1 MFFRVGPANSSLM
14 TRIAILT
21 RTITTANAVSND
33 VVGMYEV
40 LKSRGHEVRVYADE
54 WTHPELKVRHAMRI
68 GDFLQDAEDVLICH
82 YSIGWGLALD
92 LLNELNCHTVIKYHN
107 VTPPQFFDGI
117 DDYHVQMCLEGRQQ
131 MKLIA
136 RSGCDLYLADSA
148 FNMQELIAE
157 GASADRCTVVPPF
170 HHIDRLL
177 SINPA
182 IDILDKYT
190 DGKVNILMVGRVS
203 PNKGHIALLEAF
215 ATYYYHYN
223 SNSRLILVG
232 IEREVFKAYSQLIR
246 EMAGLLGVE
255 GAVIFAGEVP
265 DEELKAFYLVSNA
278 FMFASEHEGFCVPLV
293 EAMALKLPIIAYAT
307 TAIPGTVG
315 EAGLVWETRDPYLLA
330 QSLDSIVRD
339 KSVSLALR
347 QKGERRYNELYTNE
361 RIEAE
366 FLRALDAL
374 L

>member
-1 MFFRVGPANSSLM
+1 M

-33 VVGMYEV
+33 VAGMYDV
-40 LKSRGHEVRVYADE
+40 LTRHGHDVRVYADE

-68 GDFLQDAEDVLICH
+68 GDYLQDAADVLIYH

-92 LLNELNCHTVIKYHN
+92 LLHELNCRTVIKYHN
-107 VTPPQFFDGI
+107 VTPSQFFDGI
-117 DDYHVQMCLEGRQQ
+117 DDYHVEMCLEGRQQ
-131 MKLIA
+131 MKIIA
-136 RSGCDLYLADSA
+136 RSGCDLYLADSP

-157 GASADRCTVVPPF
+157 GASTDRCVVVPPF
-170 HHIDRLL
+170 HRIDIQLAL
-177 SINPA
+177 KPDL
-182 IDILDKYT
+182 DILDKYT
-190 DGKVNILMVGRVS
+190 DGKVNVLMVGRVS
-203 PNKGHIALLEAF
+203 PNKGHIALVEAF

-223 SNSRLILVG
+223 SNCRLIIVG

-246 EMAGLLGVE
+246 EIADLLGVS
-255 GAVIFAGEVP
+255 GAVVFAGEVP
-265 DEELKAFYLVSNA
+265 DEELKAYYLVSNA

-293 EAMALKLPIIAYAT
+293 EAMALKLPIIAYAS
-307 TAIPGTVG
+307 TAIPDTVG
-315 EAGLVWETRDPYLLA
+315 DAGLIWRERDPYLLA
-330 QSLDSIVRD
+330 QSLDAIVRD
-339 KSVSLALR
+339 ESIGVALGLKA
-347 QKGERRYNELYTNE
+347 QRRYEQMYTNE

>member
-1 MFFRVGPANSSLM
+1 M

-33 VVGMYEV
+33 VVGMSGV
-40 LKSRGHEVRVYADE
+40 LTNRGHEVRVYADE
-54 WTHPELKVRHAMRI
+54 WTHPELRVRHAMRI
-68 GDFLQDAEDVLICH
+68 NDFLQDTEDVLIYH

-92 LLNELNCHTVIKYHN
+92 LLNELNCRTVVKYHN
-107 VTPPQFFDGI
+107 ITPAQFFDGI
-117 DDYHVQMCLEGRQQ
+117 DEYHVEMCLEGRQQ
-131 MKLIA
+131 MKIIA

-157 GASADRCTVVPPF
+157 GTSPDRCFVVPPF

-246 EMAGLLGVE
+246 EMASLLGVE

-293 EAMALKLPIIAYAT
+293 EAMALKLPIIAYAS

-330 QSLDSIVRD
+330 QSLDLIARD
-339 KSVSLALR
+339 ESVGVAMGLKA
-347 QKGERRYNELYTNE
+347 QRRYEEMYTNE
-361 RIEAE
+361 KIEAE

>member
-1 MFFRVGPANSSLM
+1 M

-40 LKSRGHEVRVYADE
+40 LKSRGHDVRIYADE

-68 GDFLQDAEDVLICH
+68 HGFLQDAGDVLIYH

-92 LLNELNCHTVIKYHN
+92 LLNELNCRTVIKYHN

-131 MKLIA
+131 MKIIA
-136 RSGCDLYLADSA
+136 RSGCDLYMSDSA
-148 FNMQELIAE
+148 FNMQELVAE
-157 GASADRCTVVPPF
+157 GASPGSCTVVPPF

-190 DGKVNILMVGRVS
+190 DGKINILMVGRVS

-246 EMAGLLGVE
+246 EMASLLGVQ
-255 GAVIFAGEVP
+255 GAVVFAGEVP

-278 FMFASEHEGFCVPLV
+278 FMIASEHEGFCVPLV
-293 EAMALKLPIIAYAT
+293 EAMALKLPIIAYGA

-330 QSLDSIVRD
+330 QSLDAIVGD
-339 KSVSLALR
+339 ESVGVAMGLKA
-347 QKGERRYNELYTNE
+347 QRRYDEMYTNE
-361 RIEAE
+361 RIEAD